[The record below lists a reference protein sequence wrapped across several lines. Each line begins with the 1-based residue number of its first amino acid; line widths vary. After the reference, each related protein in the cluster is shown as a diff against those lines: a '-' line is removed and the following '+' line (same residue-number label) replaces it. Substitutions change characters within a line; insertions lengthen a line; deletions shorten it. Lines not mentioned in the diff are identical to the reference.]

1 MAKKQAAK
9 VEAPMVET
17 YPEDVAQES
26 TPVDPGV
33 ILQLDPNT
41 ILADDNTRFN
51 LKDSRIQ
58 TLAES
63 ILAQN
68 GVIEPI
74 EVEPLAEENANG
86 FKYRLT
92 VGFYR
97 HAAVKF
103 LNTTQA
109 AGLTIPTLIHVN
121 PNPAARLQRQLAEN
135 IERENQSPM
144 DCAVAIKRLM
154 DIGMSRIEIRQ
165 VFSRPSSRK
174 NAKGKPEP
182 ASNAWVNMMLSFLD
196 LPKSAQDKIHNGI
209 LGVAAAYQ
217 LTKVPKERQTEII
230 ARAEEERQKE
240 LEREEREEEKFLT
253 NEKKLQEQTAK
264 VEEAKANLQAA
275 EVKNAEASE
284 KLDKQTALTAEL
296 FKVSKGKHNTPKD
309 KKAAES
315 AFKEA
320 EKARVTLENAAT
332 KAQEEYEKAQVLYGK
347 LTEEKVKKVSK
358 VAEERTKKAAISPAN
373 ITKAAKDT
381 GAAVGA
387 VPLTRSE
394 MMDVVM
400 EMASPTGDSNPAN
413 KKVQAIGEA
422 LKNCFG
428 GITIPKDLFKELKKI
443 VG

>member
-1 MAKKQAAK
+1 MAKKQAAQK
-9 VEAPMVET
+9 PVPKIQ
-17 YPEDVAQES
+17 EDFLHSGEQDLTQSPDA
-26 TPVDPGV
+26 GV

-154 DIGMSRIEIRQ
+154 DIGMSRMEIRQ

-253 NEKKLQEQTAK
+253 NEKKLQEETAK

-275 EVKNAEASE
+275 EVKNAETSE
-284 KLDKQTALTAEL
+284 KLDKQTDLTAEL

-309 KKAAES
+309 KK
-315 AFKEA
+315 
-320 EKARVTLENAAT
+320 
-332 KAQEEYEKAQVLYGK
+332 
-347 LTEEKVKKVSK
+347 
-358 VAEERTKKAAISPAN
+358 
-373 ITKAAKDT
+373 
-381 GAAVGA
+381 
-387 VPLTRSE
+387 
-394 MMDVVM
+394 
-400 EMASPTGDSNPAN
+400 
-413 KKVQAIGEA
+413 
-422 LKNCFG
+422 
-428 GITIPKDLFKELKKI
+428 
-443 VG
+443 